1 MNEKQQKYILE
12 KLLSSP
18 DILSIC
24 AGVIIQDYF
33 DPKLRPAVAYIL
45 EYFNKYHSSP
55 EFDDVNTRFDLSLS
69 KKEITKP
76 VIASTCDEIESFCQE
91 SGLSDAVIKAMDLI
105 NQGERGKVREVIDK
119 ALMISLKKDLGID
132 MFHGDVETFLES
144 CIDTQ
149 QNISTGIKA
158 LDDFLN
164 GGPGRKTLTMFS
176 AMSGGGKSVMMTNLG
191 VNYAKM
197 GFNVIYFSL
206 ELSKEMVGVRTA
218 SIITGVGTKVW
229 KENRKNIAEQIKKFA
244 EFGAGSFVITRL
256 PNGSCAND
264 IRAFLKQYELETK
277 KVPDVII
284 VDYLDIM
291 NPNGGARGLSVSE
304 KDKACAEELVN
315 ILHDYDAIGVTAS
328 QQNRESLR
336 NSAPDQGVIA
346 GGMTKVNTVDNYISL
361 SIPEAT
367 RAEGIM
373 YAHFLKTRSSD
384 GVGKSVTLKY
394 DASCLQITD
403 ANGTLRLNINALANR
418 KKQLED
424 LKEHIKYEFSDGNV
438 FPDAGEFG
446 GNQEVIALI
455 ERINEEEAQIEAEE
469 QKTGTSGVD
478 VLLEDKQLDIDKTR
492 QHDDD
497 DVIVVRGGG
506 KPSKIDYKDILKGIK

>member
-24 AGVIIQDYF
+24 IGVIVEDYF
-33 DPKLRPAVAYIL
+33 DPKLRPAVSYIL
-45 EYFNKYHSSP
+45 DYFNKYNSAP
-55 EFDDVNTRFDLSLS
+55 EFDDINSKFDLSLA

-76 VIASTCDEIESFCQE
+76 VIASTCDEVEAFCQE
-91 SGLSDAVIKAMDLI
+91 SGLSDAVIQAMDLI

-132 MFHGDVETFLES
+132 MFHGDVAGFLES
-144 CIDTQ
+144 CVDTQ
-149 QNISTGIKA
+149 QNISTGIRG

-164 GGPGRKTLTMFS
+164 GGLGRKTLTMLS

-197 GFNVIYFSL
+197 GFNVVYFSL

-244 EFGAGSFVITRL
+244 DFGAGSFVITRL

-277 KVPDVII
+277 KIPDVII

-291 NPNGGARGLSVSE
+291 NPNGGARGMSVSE
-304 KDKACAEELVN
+304 KDKASAEELVN
-315 ILHDYDAIGVTAS
+315 ILHDYDAIGITAS

-336 NSAPDQGVIA
+336 NSSPDQGVIA
-346 GGMTKVNTVDNYISL
+346 GGMTKVNTVDNYISI

-384 GVGKSVTLKY
+384 GVGKSTTLKY
-394 DASCLQITD
+394 DSSCLQITD
-403 ANGTLRLNINALANR
+403 PNGAVKLSINVLANR

-424 LKEHIKYEFSDGNV
+424 LKEHVKYEFSDGNI
-438 FPDAGEFG
+438 FPDAGEFS
-446 GNQEVIALI
+446 GNPELAALI
-455 ERINEEEAQIEAEE
+455 EKINEEEAELEKEE
-469 QKTGTSGVD
+469 KIQQPESLD
-478 VLLEDKQLDIDKTR
+478 LESIYIDKTG
-492 QHDDD
+492 HTDED
-497 DVIVVRGGG
+497 DVIVVTGGT
-506 KPSKIDYKDILKGIK
+506 KPSKINYKQILKGIK